1 MKKTCALAVVAVLC
15 VGDARAQEATPPA
28 PPAPPAAPA
37 QAAPPTP
44 PAPPAPPRRATAMHV
59 QIVVARAKAGKAIS
73 RLPYTVTCIADGAGR
88 PATLRM
94 GVEVPVAVGG
104 GKGIQYRN
112 VGLNIDTSCETI
124 HTDDRY
130 RVKIAVEQ
138 SSISDLGRAATT
150 LRTTTTATGEESVE
164 GNPMF
169 RTFNSTFQALLRDGE
184 SALSTVATD
193 PVTGDDVTI
202 EATLKVLK

>member
-1 MKKTCALAVVAVLC
+1 MKKTCALAVLAVLC
-15 VGDARAQEATPPA
+15 VGAARAQE
-28 PPAPPAAPA
+28 
-37 QAAPPTP
+37 PTP
-44 PAPPAPPRRATAMHV
+44 LPTPASPPSAPPRRTTAMHV

-73 RLPYTVTCIADGAGR
+73 RLPYTVTCLADGAGR
-88 PATLRM
+88 AATLRM

-124 HTDDRY
+124 HNDDRF

-138 SSISDLGRAATT
+138 SSISDLGRAPTT
-150 LRTTTTATGEESVE
+150 LRTTTNAAGEESVE

-169 RTFNSTFQALLRDGE
+169 RTFNSSFQALLRDGE
-184 SALSTVATD
+184 SALSTAATD

-202 EATLKVLK
+202 EVSLKVLK